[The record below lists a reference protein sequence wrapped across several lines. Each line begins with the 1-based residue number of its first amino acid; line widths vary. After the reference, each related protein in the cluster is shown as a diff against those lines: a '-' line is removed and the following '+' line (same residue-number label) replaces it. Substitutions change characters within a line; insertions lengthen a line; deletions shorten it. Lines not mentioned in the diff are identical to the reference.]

1 MEQHERFFQRIIEGV
16 HDMCYIWRKEMASLI
31 HDEGVLI
38 FCVIVPLAY
47 PLLYSWCYNNETVH
61 EVPVAVVDLSHSEQ
75 SREFIRKYDATPD
88 VKVAYHCNN
97 LKEGEALIGH
107 QAVRGVLYFPPD
119 FATRLNRMEQAVVG
133 VYCDMSLML
142 NYKAIYASATSV
154 SLAMNREIQVKL
166 SGHYTAEED
175 KVSSQPLGYTEV
187 PIFNPVGGYG
197 HFIIPAVLILIIQ
210 QTLLLG
216 IGMSAGTARE
226 TNRYRDLVPVSKH
239 YNGMFRIVLGKSMC
253 YFMVYLVMSAYLTM
267 VVPRLFHFISIA
279 EHHAL
284 WGLLIPYILA
294 CIFFGMTLSC
304 IIRYRENVIL
314 IVVFTSIPFLFL
326 TGVSWP
332 ESAMPG
338 FLKSIAYLFP
348 STFGVRGFVRINTM
362 GASLA
367 DIRAEYQML
376 WVQVVVYFFTTC
388 LVYRSQI
395 LHARRHA
402 IERLERIKEK
412 TRQAKEAKEAPTP

>member
-1 MEQHERFFQRIIEGV
+1 MEHQESFFRRVIEGV
-16 HDMCYIWRKEMASLI
+16 YDMCYIWKKEMATLI

-38 FCVIVPLAY
+38 FCVLVPLAY

-75 SREFIRKYDATPD
+75 SREFIRKYDASPD

-97 LKEGEALIGH
+97 LKEGEQLIGH
-107 QAVRGVLYFPPD
+107 QEARGILYFPPD
-119 FATRLNRMEQAVVG
+119 FATHLNRLEQSTVS

-142 NYKAIYASATSV
+142 NYKAIYATATAV
-154 SLAMNREIQVKL
+154 SLDMNKDIQVKL
-166 SGHYTAEED
+166 SGHYTDHED
-175 KVSSQPLGYTEV
+175 AVASQPLGYTEV

-226 TNRYRDLVPVSKH
+226 SNRYSDLVPVSKH
-239 YNGMFRIVLGKSMC
+239 YNGIFRIVLGKSLC

-267 VVPRLFHFISIA
+267 VVPRIFSFISISD
-279 EHHAL
+279 HHAL
-284 WGLLIPYILA
+284 WGLLVPYILA

-314 IVVFTSIPFLFL
+314 IIVFTSIPLLFL

-338 FLKSIAYLFP
+338 FMKSVAYLFP
-348 STFGVRGFVRINTM
+348 STFGVRGFVRVNTM

-367 DIRAEYQML
+367 DISSEYQML
-376 WVQVVVYFFTTC
+376 WIQVVVYFFTTC

-395 LHARRHA
+395 IHARRHA
-402 IERLERIKEK
+402 MERLQRIKE
-412 TRQAKEAKEAPTP
+412 QAHHAKEAKGETTP

>member
-1 MEQHERFFQRIIEGV
+1 
-16 HDMCYIWRKEMASLI
+16 MCYIWKKEMAMFI
-31 HDEGVLI
+31 RDEGVLI

-47 PLLYSWCYNNETVH
+47 PLLYSWCYNNEKVE
-61 EVPVAVVDLSHSEQ
+61 EVPVAVVDLSHSAQ
-75 SREFIRKYDATPD
+75 SREFIRKYDASPE

-97 LKEGEALIGH
+97 LKEGEALVGH

-119 FATRLNRMEQAVVG
+119 FATRLNRLEQSMVS

-142 NYKAIYASATSV
+142 NYKAIYATATSV
-154 SLAMNREIQVKL
+154 SLDMNKTIQVKL
-166 SGHYTAEED
+166 NHHYTAHEEE
-175 KVSSQPLGYTEV
+175 VASQPLGYTEV

-226 TNRYRDLVPVSKH
+226 TNRYRDLVPVSRH
-239 YNGMFRIVLGKSMC
+239 YNGIFRIVLGKSLC

-267 VVPRLFHFISIA
+267 VVPRLFSFISFP
-279 EHHAL
+279 EHQAL
-284 WGLLIPYILA
+284 LGLMIPYILA

-314 IVVFTSIPFLFL
+314 LIVFTSIPLLFL

-338 FLKSIAYLFP
+338 FLRSIAYLFP
-348 STFGVRGFVRINTM
+348 STFGVRGFVPINTT

-367 DIRAEYQML
+367 DIQHEYQML
-376 WVQVVVYFFTTC
+376 WIQVVVYFFATC

-402 IERLERIKEK
+402 LERMERIKEK
-412 TRQAKEAKEAPTP
+412 TRQARQAKEGAIQ